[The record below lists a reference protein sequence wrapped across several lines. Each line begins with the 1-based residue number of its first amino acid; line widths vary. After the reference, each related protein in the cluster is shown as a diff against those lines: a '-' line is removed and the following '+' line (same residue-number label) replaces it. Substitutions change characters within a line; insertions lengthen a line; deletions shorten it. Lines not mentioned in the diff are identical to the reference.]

1 MKTLLIAVLA
11 AAALA
16 PVALAQQSRPNQCF
30 ASREITNSRVVDD
43 STINFAVRDRVY
55 QAKMVA
61 PCPGLR
67 RSFGG
72 YSMTLRGGD
81 QICGALDLDI
91 GVRDI
96 GGGKCVTQSLRQLT
110 PAEAAA
116 LTAKEKP

>member
-1 MKTLLIAVLA
+1 MKTLLIATLA

-16 PVALAQQSRPNQCF
+16 PAAQAQEPRPNRCF

-55 QAKMVA
+55 QAKMA
-61 PCPGLR
+61 AACPGLR
-67 RSFGG
+67 NSVGG
-72 YSMTLRGGD
+72 YSLTLRGGD
-81 QICGALDLDI
+81 QICSALDLDI

-96 GGGKCVTQSLRQLT
+96 GGGKCIAQSLRQLS

-116 LTAKEKP
+116 LPAKEKP